1 MARSKVQLSAAVGL
15 AAIASIA
22 AIGQAG
28 DEAPPRFKA
37 SALVAADVLKG
48 PHHTVQEAVTTD
60 GFYHEFQIASDFG
73 QLEAVGL
80 SQLTTRL
87 NEVRALAALD
97 EVSKSQVFLASAGGA
112 VLDVAK
118 STARVA
124 TDPVG
129 TARGIGSGA
138 KRMGVNLGRRAQRA
152 VSSVG
157 NDTASAAPKENA
169 AEGTANS
176 VLGVTSAMRQWARK
190 VGADPYTTN
199 PVLFQALKDIGRI
212 DAAASIVTKVVLPIP
227 AIVSTSASVGDLV
240 WGKDPEELRKIN
252 EGRLKALGVSPAD
265 AKRFFENR
273 GYTLTSQTRFITAL
287 DAVKAK
293 GLVDYVSAAADASG
307 EREALFFVE
316 SAEMLQR
323 AHTAAP
329 VSAVLED
336 SRALVGRQGN
346 RAVMLL
352 PLDYVTSTAQ
362 TREVMSEVTGRAKKE
377 FSAARLEA
385 KLTGRTSDR
394 VRAELTGLGWILS
407 EEQPLR

>member
-1 MARSKVQLSAAVGL
+1 MLVAT
-15 AAIASIA
+15 ASVT

-37 SALVAADVLKG
+37 SALLAADVMKG
-48 PHHTVQEAVTTD
+48 PQHTVQENVTTD

-73 QLEAVGL
+73 HLEAVGL
-80 SQLTTRL
+80 SQVTTRL

-112 VLDVAK
+112 ALNVAK

-129 TARGIGSGA
+129 AAKGIGGGV
-138 KRMGVNLGRRAQRA
+138 KRMGVNLGRRTQRA
-152 VSSVG
+152 VNSVG
-157 NDTASAAPKENA
+157 NDTASAAPQENA
-169 AEGTANS
+169 AEGAANS
-176 VLGVTSAMRQWARK
+176 VLGVTAAMRRWARK

-199 PVLFQALKDIGRI
+199 PVLLQALRDIGRI
-212 DAAASIVTKVVLPIP
+212 DAAGSIATKVVLPIP
-227 AIVSTSASVGDLV
+227 PIVSTSATVGDLV
-240 WGKDPEELRKIN
+240 WDKDPEELRKIN

-287 DAVKAK
+287 DAVKAR
-293 GLVDYVSAAADASG
+293 GLVDYVNTAAGASG
-307 EREALFFVE
+307 ERQALFFVE
-316 SAEMLQR
+316 SVEMLQR
-323 AHTAAP
+323 EHAASP

-336 SRALVGRQGN
+336 SRALVARQGN
-346 RAVMLL
+346 RAVALL

-362 TREVMSEVTGRAKKE
+362 TREVMAEVSNRAKKE
-377 FSAARLEA
+377 FSATRLEA
-385 KLTGRTSDR
+385 RLTGQASPR
-394 VRAELTGLGWILS
+394 VRSELTGLGWVVS
-407 EEQPLR
+407 EKQPLR

>member
-1 MARSKVQLSAAVGL
+1 MQMSGL
-15 AAIASIA
+15 AVLVAIGSVA

-37 SALVAADVLKG
+37 STLVAADVLKG
-48 PHHTVQEAVTTD
+48 PHHTVQETVTTD
-60 GFYHEFQIASDFG
+60 GFYHEFEIVSDYG

-112 VLDVAK
+112 VLNVAK

-138 KRMGVNLGRRAQRA
+138 KRMGVNLGRRTQRA
-152 VSSVG
+152 VSGIG
-157 NDTASAAPKENA
+157 NDTTSAAPKENA

-176 VLGVTSAMRQWARK
+176 VLGVSSAMRQWARK

-199 PVLFQALKDIGRI
+199 PVLSQALRDIGRI
-212 DAAASIVTKVVLPIP
+212 DAAGSIVTKVVLPIP

-240 WGKDPEELRKIN
+240 WGKDPEELRKLN
-252 EGRLKALGVSPAD
+252 EGRLKALGVNQAD

-293 GLVDYVSAAADASG
+293 GLVDYVNAAADASG
-307 EREALFFVE
+307 ERDALFFVE

-323 AHTAAP
+323 EHTASQ

-336 SRALVGRQGN
+336 SRALVARQGN
-346 RAVMLL
+346 RAVALL

-362 TREVMSEVTGRAKKE
+362 TREVMSDVSARVKKE
-377 FSAARLEA
+377 FSATRLEA
-385 KLTGRTSDR
+385 RLTGQASPR
-394 VRAELTGLGWILS
+394 VRKELTDLGWVVS
-407 EEQPLR
+407 EKQPLR